1 MLSSSF
7 SLKYILVSES
17 NFSGLGILILIAL
30 ILSGFLFFIVYF
42 FGYRGIALEKL
53 VPYECGFEAFEDSQ
67 MQFNVRFYLLGI
79 LFIVFDL
86 EIVFLFPWLTVIFDF
101 GVFGIALMLFFFL
114 VLCVGFA
121 YEWVSGALDW
131 D

>member
-1 MLSSSF
+1 VLSNSF
-7 SLKYILVSES
+7 SFKYILVSES
-17 NFSGLGILILIAL
+17 NFSILGLLILIAL
-30 ILSGFLFFIVYF
+30 ILSVCLFFFVYF
-42 FGYRGIALEKL
+42 FGFRGLTLEKL
-53 VPYECGFEAFEDSQ
+53 VPYECGFEAFDDSQ

-79 LFIVFDL
+79 LFIIFDL

-101 GVFGIALMLFFFL
+101 GVFGISLMLFFFL

-121 YEWVSGALDW
+121 YEWLSGALDW